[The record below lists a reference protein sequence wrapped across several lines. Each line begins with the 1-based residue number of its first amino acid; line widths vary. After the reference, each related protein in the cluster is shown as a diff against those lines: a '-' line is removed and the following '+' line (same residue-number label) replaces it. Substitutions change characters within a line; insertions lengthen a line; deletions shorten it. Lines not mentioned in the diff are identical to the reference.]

1 MSNVNYLA
9 QFAKS
14 FNWAGFFLPKNVYH
28 DCSKLYAFCR
38 VLDDLV
44 DEKTNLELREQRFD
58 EITNIYKKTY
68 ELDNN
73 DRKILN
79 QNEHELIVNDMIEL
93 AYNNN
98 IKRIIL
104 DDLIEGVGSDLK
116 QKVYLRSVK
125 DLLVYSYRV
134 AGTVGLMMAKI
145 LGVSDTRSL
154 KGAIDLGIAMQLTN
168 IARDVIEDKKMN
180 RQYIK
185 PDFENIEATLKL
197 ADMFYESSYTSI
209 KKIPFKYR
217 FAIIVARRVYRQ
229 IGRKIIQKRNM
240 ENYEKSG
247 KIYVNNFEKIY
258 QTILS
263 LFDLMFLY
271 LKDVESHQRIRE
283 HEIIR
288 EEINLD
294 ERI

>member
-14 FNWAGFFLPKNVYH
+14 FNWAGFFLPKNVYQ

-44 DEKTNLELREQRFD
+44 DEKTNLELRVQRFD

-145 LGVSDTRSL
+145 LNVNDTRSL

-247 KIYVNNFEKIY
+247 KIYVNNFGKIY